1 MRSVNSIPDK
11 IYTAEALQQQLKRW
25 RLQNKKI
32 VFTNGV
38 FDILHEGHI
47 TSLCEAAVEGNIL
60 IVGVNADASVKRL
73 KGESRPVNN
82 ENSRALLL
90 AALLMTDAI
99 IIFEEDTPLNLI
111 NTVLPD
117 VLVKG
122 GDYTLEQIVGAKEVM
137 ANGGRVKIVPL
148 LEGFSTTGLIEKMKT
163 AKGGDQ

>member
-1 MRSVNSIPDK
+1 MKSVQSIPNK
-11 IYTAEALQQQLKRW
+11 IFTAVTLHAQLKRW
-25 RLQNKKI
+25 RLLNKKI

-47 TSLCEAAVEGNIL
+47 ASLSEAASHGNIL

-90 AALLMTDAI
+90 ASLLMTDAVVV
-99 IIFEEDTPLNLI
+99 FEEDTPLNLI
-111 NTVLPD
+111 SAVLPD

-122 GDYTLEQIVGAKEVM
+122 GDYTIETIVGAKEVI
-137 ANGGRVKIVPL
+137 ANGGEVIIAPV
-148 LEGFSTTGLIEKMKT
+148 LEGFSTTSIIEKMK
-163 AKGGDQ
+163 GL

>member
-1 MRSVNSIPDK
+1 MKSVQSIPHK
-11 IYTAEALQQQLKRW
+11 IFTINALEHQLKRW

-47 TSLCEAAVEGNIL
+47 ASLSDAASNGHVL

-73 KGESRPVNN
+73 KGDSRPVNN

-90 AALLMTDAI
+90 ATLVITDAI
-99 IIFEEDTPLNLI
+99 IIFEEDTPYNLI
-111 NTVLPD
+111 TAILPD

-122 GDYTLEQIVGAKEVM
+122 GDYTIETIVGAKEVI
-137 ANGGRVKIVPL
+137 ANGGEVIIAPI
-148 LEGFSTTGLIEKMKT
+148 LEGFSTTSIIERMKS
-163 AKGGDQ
+163 K